1 MSMIRLLILHKRPHY
16 TVLDTLIKYNRG
28 VLTTVFA
35 GEYELKREARW
46 KFVLKSAHAKL
57 VVAAAKLLA
66 AKRDIADEKEIVSA
80 DVDAVVAA
88 VGDAIASTNVATAV
102 AHHVTKI
109 KRKIKIDVAT
119 LLNYINNI
127 KTRQNRRSTRQTDRP
142 LYNDLCALQT
152 KASQLRYDL
161 LNTYPGLYD
170 DLPREPSSWYCGK
183 VQDNQ

>member
-1 MSMIRLLILHKRPHY
+1 
-16 TVLDTLIKYNRG
+16 
-28 VLTTVFA
+28 
-35 GEYELKREARW
+35 
-46 KFVLKSAHAKL
+46 VLKSAHAKL

-170 DLPREPSSWYCGK
+170 DLPHEPSSWYCGK